1 MELVDFEIGIIWSDG
16 KDKNLEKA
24 ECLKNSFA
32 YEETVEGVHHGVCIG
47 DKEIEAFEANNAG
60 KDIADNAIVYGGITG
75 LNDDQKEFLMLPPNH
90 RTFPK
95 LNVENFETELEK
107 CFIKAKWEKF
117 REGTKKEELN
127 KRIEEG
133 NDGKNRSNK
142 EGNGEPKP
150 VDFRDLKATDLKNN
164 KRVIVPDLDDDDED
178 EIKRNSV
185 KKELKEVFVK
195 YMDKH
200 CDKHGNVLENNLS
213 TKQTKSIKSINDKMK
228 KENLVCF
235 ETDKTGNLRLDTLAN
250 FENKMKKHIE
260 NDEVIPTKK
269 VTSIENKL
277 NEHSEYAVRIT
288 KAGENS
294 KQTRRIKGNMKT
306 KDNQLPILSGTYKDH
321 KKVED
326 EVAGPD
332 LRPIM
337 GATVGPNVGLANF
350 IGDKVV
356 RKVAEMEDVGNVC
369 KSTEEIQHHFEKYN
383 KGRIS
388 KELGKKKMIVG
399 SMDIEKY
406 YPRLIAEPAAKKF
419 KEMMIKSDLE
429 FDGIDYVEVSK
440 YLAKNMSKEEK
451 EEESME
457 DILHI
462 KKVKVKTSKLTKEA
476 IVNNEKESKET
487 NTVDEKEKENDVNNG
502 KESEENIVNK
512 EKEIKETMDTE
523 NSGGNKN
530 NVNETKENEVKTLD
544 TPQSGGKDE
553 DKESDVNKEKE
564 NETKETL
571 DTENGGGTK
580 EKGNKTKSKEM
591 TTLNNGGNQI
601 DVNETNY
608 DNENENETNKA
619 VNNDEKENKNE
630 NGSTNNVDNKDT
642 LPSEDEKAKNKNEEF
657 DPPKRDSSEQEKK
670 CMLAKAME
678 IMIIAAMKNHT
689 YKFGNKIRIQKFGG
703 PIGLSLTGELAD
715 CVMIDWDKLFLIE
728 LNKLGIS
735 PEIYERFKDDI
746 TLLMESM
753 EKGTMFKDGKL
764 IVDLEKKVLDEEK
777 SDDAVTME
785 VIQEIANSINPM
797 FQFTVDTPSNHE
809 NGKLPILDLQVKI
822 NEEENNRLDFEFY
835 EKPLKN
841 KKLILSDSAIPAKD
855 KRTILT
861 QECLR
866 RLRNTK
872 VELGKDVQNKHLN
885 DFMVKMKNSG
895 YNKKYRQVGL
905 SCAKLR

>member
-1 MELVDFEIGIIWSDG
+1 
-16 KDKNLEKA
+16 
-24 ECLKNSFA
+24 
-32 YEETVEGVHHGVCIG
+32 
-47 DKEIEAFEANNAG
+47 
-60 KDIADNAIVYGGITG
+60 
-75 LNDDQKEFLMLPPNH
+75 
-90 RTFPK
+90 
-95 LNVENFETELEK
+95 
-107 CFIKAKWEKF
+107 
-117 REGTKKEELN
+117 
-127 KRIEEG
+127 
-133 NDGKNRSNK
+133 
-142 EGNGEPKP
+142 
-150 VDFRDLKATDLKNN
+150 
-164 KRVIVPDLDDDDED
+164 
-178 EIKRNSV
+178 
-185 KKELKEVFVK
+185 
-195 YMDKH
+195 
-200 CDKHGNVLENNLS
+200 
-213 TKQTKSIKSINDKMK
+213 
-228 KENLVCF
+228 
-235 ETDKTGNLRLDTLAN
+235 
-250 FENKMKKHIE
+250 
-260 NDEVIPTKK
+260 
-269 VTSIENKL
+269 
-277 NEHSEYAVRIT
+277 
-288 KAGENS
+288 
-294 KQTRRIKGNMKT
+294 MKT

-885 DFMVKMKNSG
+885 EFMVKMKNSG
-895 YNKKYRQVGL
+895 YNQKYRKEVLESALSAFEKMKSDEKHGIKPLYRSRDWNHEERNENKQKKKVGWYKNTKNTNIEYKTVLFVPITKGGALAKEIKQREEELNKYSQERIKIVESGGIKIKDFLIKKDPFPKSKCQLKKCFVCASSVKETPSL
-905 SCAKLR
+905 SCNTNNVGYRLFCNTCKDRGLEKNYEGESSRSARLRGNEHYNDFIKKKPNSALFKHKMLEHPEEEISVGMEITKPFKDALSRQANEAVRINNSSSSVLLNSKTEFNHPPIARITVERKNKTKHNFNIGVAQSKKT